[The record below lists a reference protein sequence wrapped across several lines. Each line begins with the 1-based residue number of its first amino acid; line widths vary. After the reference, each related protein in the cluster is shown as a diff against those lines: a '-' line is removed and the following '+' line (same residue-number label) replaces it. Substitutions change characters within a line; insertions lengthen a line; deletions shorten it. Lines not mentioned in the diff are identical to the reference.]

1 MAVWTQEGTVRGYTS
16 QLADFTH
23 SLQSVR
29 ALLKSRHAVIFDE
42 DGRFVF
48 NKITGELNHI
58 TDDGVNYK
66 MRQWIIP
73 PEQVEAALQASQEL
87 RSSSGGEHQ
96 GGFGRQEP

>member
-16 QLADFTH
+16 QLADVTH
-23 SLQSVR
+23 SLQSVG

-42 DGRFVF
+42 DGSFIF

-87 RSSSGGEHQ
+87 HNPNGEADRA
-96 GGFGRQEP
+96 GLGRQEP